1 MIQSDYMAQA
11 IAAARLGAGLTYRN
25 PLVGAVIV
33 KNDRVLAVGHHVGFG
48 HAHAEVDAYQHVT
61 HPEDVIGSTM
71 YVTLEPCSH
80 YGKTPPC
87 AHQLVR
93 WGVKEVYVA
102 QQDPN
107 PLVGGKGIAYLREH
121 GVQIHVGLMET
132 VARQLNRAYNFYY
145 EYQRPL
151 VTVKVAQ
158 SLDGKLSLNDGKR
171 TYLTDMVANADVDH
185 LRATQQAILIG
196 SQTAIDDDPRLLVKG
211 RVAYPPVRVLLDR
224 RNRVSHT
231 SRLWQTNEAPLWH
244 FVTGK
249 ESTKGIE
256 DNIEGKDTRRTFKT
270 SEWSI
275 DKVIQTLSDQG
286 VQSVLVE
293 GGAHIH
299 DAFLRAGLVDQLIIY
314 QVPEIFG
321 GQSLASFTSSADS
334 MRTRFTPVTIE
345 SCGNATKMTFIRP
358 LLAADWGLD

>member
-1 MIQSDYMAQA
+1 MQSDYMAQA
-11 IAAARLGAGLTYRN
+11 IAAARLGTGLTYRN

-33 KNDRVLAVGHHVGFG
+33 NNDRVLAVGHHVGFG

-87 AHQLVR
+87 AQQLVK
-93 WGVKEVYVA
+93 WGVKEVFVA

-107 PLVGGKGIAYLREH
+107 PLVGGKGIAYLRDH
-121 GVQIHVGLMET
+121 GVQVHIGLME
-132 VARQLNRAYNFYY
+132 VAARQLNRAYNFYY
-145 EYQRPL
+145 EHQRPL

-171 TYLTDMVANADVDH
+171 TYLTDTVANADVDH
-185 LRATQQAILIG
+185 LRASQQAILIG
-196 SQTAIDDDPRLLVKG
+196 SQTAIDDDPRLLVKEK
-211 RVAYPPVRVLLDR
+211 VAYPPVRVLLDR
-224 RNRVSHT
+224 RNRVSHE
-231 SRLWQTNEAPLWH
+231 SRLWQKNKTPLWH

-256 DNIEGKDTRRTFKT
+256 DDIEGKDTRRTFIAP
-270 SEWSI
+270 EWSI
-275 DKVIQTLSDQG
+275 GKVIQTLSDKG
-286 VQSVLVE
+286 IQSVLVE
-293 GGAHIH
+293 GGTHIQ

-321 GQSLASFTSSADS
+321 GQALASFTSSANS

-345 SCGNATKMTFIRP
+345 KCGNATKMTFIRP
-358 LLAADWGLD
+358 SLAADWGLD